1 METINIVFS
10 TDNNYA
16 PYMGVAI
23 CSIFE
28 NKKEG
33 YLIDVYVLDGG
44 ISEDN
49 KVKLKVLEDR
59 YDFKII
65 YVEIDQSIFKNFI
78 IRSHLTIASYYRL
91 SIPELINNVG
101 KILYLDCDIIVVND
115 ILSLYKTDINNYYF
129 AAVEEEN
136 YNSTLKENIGI
147 PKEERYCNSGVILI
161 NSKKWRENNTSRKL
175 LNFTTENQH
184 NFYCHDQD
192 SINGYLCGKW
202 LPVSYKY
209 NYMILPSNN
218 HLINIKNQKNDICI
232 IHYLGAK
239 PWNYLCNHPLKNRYF
254 YYLDRTPWIRNKYIN
269 KNIKNIIIKYTEDII
284 LFIFP
289 DYIVNIIKKIKN
301 SLNIR
306 FY

>member
-65 YVEIDQSIFKNFI
+65 YVEI
-78 IRSHLTIASYYRL
+78 
-91 SIPELINNVG
+91 G